1 MKKKFGLVGIPI
13 LIAFLVIGATGN
25 IQLLP
30 DLNTETQ
37 TISEVQTQIV
47 PEVNI
52 QPQIAEAEE
61 QPVKEYTLIIEQTD
75 IQISDTAIWHAWTY
89 NGTVPA
95 PTLTVNQGDLLRVR
109 VINNHDVTHSFH
121 AHMSDYDP
129 KHDGSPVNVITGVG
143 AGSMIPPGGEW
154 TYEYNVNT
162 WGATFFHDHAASE
175 GLGIKD
181 HILQGL
187 YGNILIERN
196 PPRPYIDRHI
206 PIVMA
211 EMGHDIERMEKGPTT
226 YFIMNGMGVPG
237 GEKALEEIF
246 AEKGLDGVVEQFNY
260 TLPVYKAKVGE
271 TVEFH
276 VTNLGEQIHSFHLH
290 GNKMISST
298 NDRGSV
304 ITSQTF
310 PLVQGTLES
319 FIIKPDKPAI
329 WLFHC
334 HVVGHADAGM
344 IGLFIVE
351 E

>member
-1 MKKKFGLVGIPI
+1 MQKKFGLVGIPI
-13 LIAFLVIGATGN
+13 LLALLIIGATGN
-25 IQLLP
+25 ISFLP
-30 DLNTETQ
+30 DLNKETE
-37 TISEVQTQIV
+37 IVSDVQSQSMSGIKS
-47 PEVNI
+47 
-52 QPQIAEAEE
+52 QIAEAGE
-61 QPVKEYTLIIEQTD
+61 QPVTEYTLIIEQTD
-75 IQISDTAIWHAWTY
+75 IQVSDTAIWHAWTY

-95 PTLTVNQGDLLRVR
+95 PTLMVNQGDLLRVR
-109 VINNHDVTHSFH
+109 VINNHNLTHSFH

-129 KHDGSPVNVITGVG
+129 KHDGSPVNLITGVG

-154 TYEYNVNT
+154 TYEYNVVNE
-162 WGATFFHDHAASE
+162 GATFFHDHAGSE

-187 YGNILIERN
+187 YGNIIIESSSS
-196 PPRPYIDRHI
+196 PAIDRHI
-206 PIVMA
+206 PIVMS
-211 EMGHDIERMEKGPTT
+211 EMGHDVERIAEGPKP
-226 YFIMNGMGVPG
+226 YFIMNGKGMPG

-246 AEKGLDGVVEQFNY
+246 AEQGMDGVASQFNY

-276 VTNLGEQIHSFHLH
+276 VSNLGDQIHSFHLH
-290 GNKMISST
+290 GNTMISST
-298 NDRGSV
+298 DGRDSP

-319 FIIKPDKPAI
+319 FIVKPDKPAV

-334 HVVGHADAGM
+334 HVVSHADAGM

>member
-1 MKKKFGLVGIPI
+1 MQKKFGLVGIPI
-13 LIAFLVIGATGN
+13 LLAFLIVAAAGN
-25 IQLLP
+25 IQFLP
-30 DLNTETQ
+30 DLNTETR
-37 TISEVQTQIV
+37 TISDVQSQSV
-47 PEVNI
+47 SEL

-89 NGTVPA
+89 NGTVPS
-95 PTLTVNQGDLLRVR
+95 PTLMVNQGDLLRVR

-162 WGATFFHDHAASE
+162 WGTTFFHDHAASE

-187 YGNILIERN
+187 YGNIIIERN
-196 PPRPYIDRHI
+196 PPRPYIDRYI

-211 EMGHDIERMEKGPTT
+211 EIGHDVERMEKGPTP
-226 YFIMNGMGVPG
+226 YYLMNGKGMPG

-246 AEKGLDGVVEQFNY
+246 AEQGIDGVVAQFNY

-271 TVEFH
+271 TVEFT
-276 VTNLGEQIHSFHLH
+276 VTNLGDQIHSFHLH

-298 NDRGSV
+298 NERGST

-334 HVVGHADAGM
+334 HVVSHADAGM